1 MSNLALNLKNISK
14 SFSENQV
21 LKNIDFSIEE
31 GTIMGLVG
39 KNGAGKST
47 LIKLLLGLLKPDEGE
62 AQILGEPSW
71 DISVQTKHRIGYVP
85 QKMIGFR
92 WMKAKAMLDFTGSF
106 YSNWN
111 KEKVE

>member
-1 MSNLALNLKNISK
+1 MSNLALSLKDVNK
-14 SFSENQV
+14 SFYENHV
-21 LKNIDFSIEE
+21 LKNLDFSIEE

-47 LIKLLLGLLKPDEGE
+47 LIKLLLGLLKPDSGE

-71 DISVQTKHRIGYVP
+71 DIPVQTKHRIGYVP

-92 WMKAKAMLDFTGSF
+92 WMKVKALLDFTGSF
-106 YSNWN
+106 YKNF
-111 KEKVE
+111 VQ